1 MGIILSKCDY
11 HLEADALRSK
21 GLVSYVT
28 VRPGS
33 RVCGSLRDG
42 RVCVCVLCAQCMGM
56 ELTAEL
62 GLRELGGETSERG
75 NRTAFSCALSFVD
88 GTLAKSAFS

>member
-11 HLEADALRSK
+11 HLEADALRRK

-28 VRPGS
+28 ARP
-33 RVCGSLRDG
+33 VCGSLRDG

-62 GLRELGGETSERG
+62 GLRELGGEISERG
-75 NRTAFSCALSFVD
+75 NRTAFSCALSFVE